1 MQTIKV
7 NQWQTDIDAVTQAF
21 ADNFQLLTL
30 AQLNWKPQADVWS
43 VAQNIDHLM
52 VINTTYYPVIKK
64 LREGNYPLP
73 WHARIGWL
81 VRWFG
86 SVILKSVS
94 PDRRRKMK
102 TFPLWEPNKSDLPA
116 SIIDDFKKHQSE
128 LKDLIDSCSDLIAA
142 GAVICSPANRS
153 IVYTLETAF
162 DIIVTHEKRHL
173 QQAIEVNSAR
183 PK

>member
-1 MQTIKV
+1 MKV
-7 NQWQTDIDAVTQAF
+7 NQWHTDIDAVTRAF
-21 ADNFQLLTL
+21 VDNFQSLTETE
-30 AQLNWKPQADVWS
+30 LNWKPSAGVWS
-43 VAQNIDHLM
+43 VAQNMHHIM
-52 VINTTYYPVIKK
+52 VINATYHPVLKK

-73 WHARIGWL
+73 WHASIGWL

-86 SVILKSVS
+86 SVILKSVH
-94 PDRRRKMK
+94 PDRRKKMK
-102 TFPLWEPNKSDLPA
+102 TFPIWEPTKSNLPS
-116 SIIDDFKKHQSE
+116 SIIDDFKTHQLD
-128 LKDLIDSCSDLIAA
+128 LKQLIDSCHDLIAA

-173 QQAIEVNSAR
+173 QQAIEVNNAR